1 MFSFSQERER
11 MSKEQYRAAQ
21 KLFLLEKLNLDP
33 DSEEKFT
40 SIYFETQEK
49 VYNKMMSYR
58 KIKRDLYKNDS
69 ADSDECNALI
79 KKMYDIKRDEYNTI
93 NLAVF
98 ANANTAEDA
107 TTNDEHDFMSNGF
120 KMKNTGSSMNASGGT
135 YVYMAFAQNPLK
147 NARRI

>member
-21 KLFLLEKLNLDP
+21 KLFLLEKLNLEP
-33 DSEEKFT
+33 NSEEKFT

-49 VYNKMMSYR
+49 IYNKMMSYR

-79 KKMYDIKRDEYNTI
+79 KKMYDIKRDELDIREGMMQELSKIISVDKVLRLPRIEEDFRITMI
-93 NLAVF
+93 NKIRG
-98 ANANTAEDA
+98 NN
-107 TTNDEHDFMSNGF
+107 N
-120 KMKNTGSSMNASGGT
+120 
-135 YVYMAFAQNPLK
+135 
-147 NARRI
+147 

>member
-21 KLFLLEKLNLDP
+21 KLFLLEKLNLEP
-33 DSEEKFT
+33 NSEEKFT

-49 VYNKMMSYR
+49 IYNKMMSYR

-79 KKMYDIKRDEYNTI
+79 KKMYDIKRDELDI
-93 NLAVF
+93 REGMMQEL
-98 ANANTAEDA
+98 
-107 TTNDEHDFMSNGF
+107 S
-120 KMKNTGSSMNASGGT
+120 KIIS
-135 YVYMAFAQNPLK
+135 
-147 NARRI
+147 RR

>member
-21 KLFLLEKLNLDP
+21 KLFLLEKLNLDSN
-33 DSEEKFT
+33 SEEKFT

-49 VYNKMMSYR
+49 IYNKMISYR

-79 KKMYDIKRDEYNTI
+79 KKMYDIKRDELDIREGMMQELSKIISVDKVLRLPRIEEDFRITMI
-93 NLAVF
+93 NKIRG
-98 ANANTAEDA
+98 NN
-107 TTNDEHDFMSNGF
+107 N
-120 KMKNTGSSMNASGGT
+120 
-135 YVYMAFAQNPLK
+135 
-147 NARRI
+147 

>member
-33 DSEEKFT
+33 NSEKRFT

-49 VYNKMMSYR
+49 IYNKMMSYR

-79 KKMYDIKRDEYNTI
+79 KKMYDIKRDELDIREGMMQELSKIISVDKVLRLPRIEEDFRITMI
-93 NLAVF
+93 NKIRG
-98 ANANTAEDA
+98 NN
-107 TTNDEHDFMSNGF
+107 N
-120 KMKNTGSSMNASGGT
+120 
-135 YVYMAFAQNPLK
+135 
-147 NARRI
+147 

>member
-69 ADSDECNALI
+69 ANSDECNALI
-79 KKMYDIKRDEYNTI
+79 KKMYDIKRDELDIREGMMQELSKIISVDKVLRLPRIEEDFRITMI
-93 NLAVF
+93 NKIRG
-98 ANANTAEDA
+98 NN
-107 TTNDEHDFMSNGF
+107 N
-120 KMKNTGSSMNASGGT
+120 
-135 YVYMAFAQNPLK
+135 
-147 NARRI
+147 

>member
-21 KLFLLEKLNLDP
+21 KLFILEKLNLDP
-33 DSEEKFT
+33 ESEKQFT

-49 VYNKMMSYR
+49 IYNKMMSYR

-79 KKMYDIKRDEYNTI
+79 KKMYDIKRDELDIREGMMQELSKIISVDKVLRLPRIEEDFRITMI
-93 NLAVF
+93 NKIRG
-98 ANANTAEDA
+98 NN
-107 TTNDEHDFMSNGF
+107 N
-120 KMKNTGSSMNASGGT
+120 
-135 YVYMAFAQNPLK
+135 
-147 NARRI
+147 

>member
-33 DSEEKFT
+33 NSEEKFT

-49 VYNKMMSYR
+49 IYNKMMSYR

-79 KKMYDIKRDEYNTI
+79 KKMYDIKRDELDIREGMMQELSKIISVDKVLRLPRIEEDFRITMI
-93 NLAVF
+93 NKIRG
-98 ANANTAEDA
+98 NN
-107 TTNDEHDFMSNGF
+107 N
-120 KMKNTGSSMNASGGT
+120 
-135 YVYMAFAQNPLK
+135 
-147 NARRI
+147 

>member
-21 KLFLLEKLNLDP
+21 KLFLLEKLNLDLN
-33 DSEEKFT
+33 SEEKFT

-49 VYNKMMSYR
+49 IYNKMMSYR

-79 KKMYDIKRDEYNTI
+79 KKMYDIKRDELDIREGMMQELSKIISVDKVLRLPRIEEDFRITMI
-93 NLAVF
+93 NKIRG
-98 ANANTAEDA
+98 NN
-107 TTNDEHDFMSNGF
+107 N
-120 KMKNTGSSMNASGGT
+120 
-135 YVYMAFAQNPLK
+135 
-147 NARRI
+147 

>member
-33 DSEEKFT
+33 NSEEKFT

-49 VYNKMMSYR
+49 IYNKMMSYR

-69 ADSDECNALI
+69 ADSDECNVLI
-79 KKMYDIKRDEYNTI
+79 KKMYDIKRDELDIREGMMQELSKIISVDKVLRLPRIEEDFRITMI
-93 NLAVF
+93 NKIRG
-98 ANANTAEDA
+98 NN
-107 TTNDEHDFMSNGF
+107 N
-120 KMKNTGSSMNASGGT
+120 
-135 YVYMAFAQNPLK
+135 
-147 NARRI
+147 

>member
-33 DSEEKFT
+33 KSEVKFT

-49 VYNKMMSYR
+49 IYNKMISYR

-69 ADSDECNALI
+69 ADSDECNVLI
-79 KKMYDIKRDEYNTI
+79 KKMYDIKRDELDIREGMMQELSKIISVDKVLRLPRIEEDFRITMI
-93 NLAVF
+93 NKIRG
-98 ANANTAEDA
+98 NN
-107 TTNDEHDFMSNGF
+107 
-120 KMKNTGSSMNASGGT
+120 K
-135 YVYMAFAQNPLK
+135 
-147 NARRI
+147 

>member
-33 DSEEKFT
+33 NSEEKFT

-49 VYNKMMSYR
+49 IYNKMMSYR
-58 KIKRDLYKNDS
+58 KIKKDLYKNDS

-79 KKMYDIKRDEYNTI
+79 KKMYDIKRDELDIREGMMQELSKIISVDKVLRLPRIEEDFRITMI
-93 NLAVF
+93 NKIRG
-98 ANANTAEDA
+98 NN
-107 TTNDEHDFMSNGF
+107 N
-120 KMKNTGSSMNASGGT
+120 
-135 YVYMAFAQNPLK
+135 
-147 NARRI
+147 

>member
-33 DSEEKFT
+33 NSEEKFT

-49 VYNKMMSYR
+49 IYNKMISYR

-79 KKMYDIKRDEYNTI
+79 KKMYDIKRDELDIREGMMQELSKIISVDKVLRLPRIEEDFRITMI
-93 NLAVF
+93 NKIRG
-98 ANANTAEDA
+98 NN
-107 TTNDEHDFMSNGF
+107 N
-120 KMKNTGSSMNASGGT
+120 
-135 YVYMAFAQNPLK
+135 
-147 NARRI
+147 